1 MNIFLL
7 VLLFMA
13 SSAIFVLVTAI
24 LKTLYTVRT
33 YTAGVVERFGKFNR
47 IVRPGLH
54 VLVPFA
60 ERVFFVDLQV
70 KQAQFSVETKTH
82 DNVFVQIPVSVQ
94 YQVLDDKVYDAFY
107 KLSAPQKQ
115 IESFVFNSILGH
127 VPKLSLDETFE
138 QQSGISVAVKT
149 ELDTIMSGFGFNIL
163 TALVTDIIP
172 DVKVKAAMND
182 INAAQR
188 AQVAAQ
194 ARGEAEKTLKVKQAE
209 AEAQSKALQG
219 QGIAAERQAII
230 DGLRS
235 SIEHFRES
243 VPGATA
249 EDVMALVL
257 LTQYFDTL
265 KDIGTKAGASTI
277 FLPNNPGAANEFLTQ
292 ILAGLRG
299 SKGSRCHSTPA
310 TYYARSTTRGTTHPL
325 HRYENIH
332 SAPAKKEKPACHAH
346 RDPYADTARS
356 RPSHRHQ
363 LSHHQAMDPH
373 CAQNHPDPGRA
384 IIASPRCITHSP
396 SSPKNKAK
404 PAAES
409 RRKALSPRQRP
420 QPALRQSRVSIRVEG
435 LLAEDRPLYRRR
447 LHHLHHHG
455 HAQSAEFKLRN
466 QGDTAAALIKSTDV
480 MIESASTTPALDA
493 TPVSH
498 RHPIPIFMSPS

>member
-1 MNIFLL
+1 MDTLNTFLL
-7 VLLFMA
+7 ILFILL
-13 SSAIFVLVTAI
+13 AIVALVTI
-24 LKTLYTVRT
+24 LKTLFSVRT

-47 IVRPGLH
+47 ILRPGLH
-54 VLVPFA
+54 VLIPYA

-70 KQAQFSVETKTH
+70 KQAQFSVETKTR

-94 YQVLDDKVYDAFY
+94 FQVLEDKIYDAFY
-107 KLSAPQKQ
+107 KLSSPQKQ

-299 SKGSRCHSTPA
+299 SLG
-310 TYYARSTTRGTTHPL
+310 
-325 HRYENIH
+325 N
-332 SAPAKKEKPACHAH
+332 
-346 RDPYADTARS
+346 
-356 RPSHRHQ
+356 
-363 LSHHQAMDPH
+363 
-373 CAQNHPDPGRA
+373 
-384 IIASPRCITHSP
+384 
-396 SSPKNKAK
+396 
-404 PAAES
+404 
-409 RRKALSPRQRP
+409 
-420 QPALRQSRVSIRVEG
+420 
-435 LLAEDRPLYRRR
+435 
-447 LHHLHHHG
+447 
-455 HAQSAEFKLRN
+455 
-466 QGDTAAALIKSTDV
+466 
-480 MIESASTTPALDA
+480 A
-493 TPVSH
+493 TPPK
-498 RHPIPIFMSPS
+498 PIPPPPYPSL